1 MPQVPLCHK
10 LLDDLDDV
18 DCSFKCAWLF
28 KYLQDMTI
36 EPFDSL
42 SATDSDSNVSSIS
55 SVSSIS
61 LALSFDSDNKSSSQP
76 SLSLLF
82 SDIEEMYYLATQA
95 KINNLR
101 QEILTSRVLQRNPA
115 IKKASQLHLLEYW
128 CTSNLSQYRRRV
140 RVDPNTFNGIIN
152 KIQGHK
158 IFHNNSNTPQAPVKV
173 QLTIFL
179 FHASHYGNTAS
190 PEAIGLWAGV
200 SPGMVANCTN
210 CVMLALLSL
219 YDECIYF
226 PTAEEQENAKA
237 WVTAQVCPEW
247 SDRYMMVDSTKFLLF
262 QQPGLHGDTWF
273 DKNWT
278 YSLDCQVHFMFIY
291 TITT

>member
-1 MPQVPLCHK
+1 MKFPTRWLCCTSKRSCELRSCGRISTYQTRKKRKNMGQVPRS
-10 LLDDLDDV
+10 V
-18 DCSFKCAWLF
+18 
-28 KYLQDMTI
+28 T
-36 EPFDSL
+36 
-42 SATDSDSNVSSIS
+42 S

-61 LALSFDSDNKSSSQP
+61 SALSFDSDDKSSSQP

-82 SDIEEMYYLATQA
+82 SDIKEMYYLAMQA
-95 KINNLR
+95 KINNLCR
-101 QEILTSRVLQRNPA
+101 EILTSRVLQRNPA
-115 IKKASQLHLLEYW
+115 IKKASQLHLLEHW
-128 CTSNLSQYRRRV
+128 RTGNLSQYRRRV
-140 RVDPNTFNGIIN
+140 RIDPDTFDGIVN

-173 QLTIFL
+173 QLAIFL
-179 FHASHYGNTAS
+179 FRAGHYGNAAS

-200 SPGMVANCTN
+200 SPGTVANCTN

-219 YDECIYF
+219 HDECIHF

-247 SDRYMMVDSTKFLLF
+247 SDGYMMVDGTKFSLF
-262 QQPGLHGDTWF
+262 QRPGLHGDTWF
-273 DKNWT
+273 DKNRT
-278 YSLDCQVHFMFIY
+278 YSLDCQVRFMFIY